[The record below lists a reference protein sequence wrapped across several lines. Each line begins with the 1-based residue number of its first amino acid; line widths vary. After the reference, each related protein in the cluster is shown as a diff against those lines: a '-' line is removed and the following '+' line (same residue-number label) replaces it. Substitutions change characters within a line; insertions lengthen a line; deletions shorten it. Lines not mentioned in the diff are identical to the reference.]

1 MRIVAVTAC
10 PTGIAHTYMAAEA
23 LEQAAKAAGHEIQ
36 VETQGSAGSTPLST
50 TDIQAADA
58 VIFAVDVGVQD
69 RERFDGKPRV
79 DATVKQAINGA
90 AGLLDRAIAAAE
102 QRSDE
107 PAPASAPTDTDP
119 DSPAN
124 TGFGTRLRQWLM
136 TGVSYVIPFVAAGGL
151 LIALSFAIG
160 GYDITEAPPVT
171 EQFDAGSLAG
181 WAALANQV
189 GTIAFDFLVPVLAGF
204 IAFAMA
210 DRPAIAPGF
219 VGGAIAVVVGAGFLG
234 GLVAG
239 FLAGAVVGAL
249 RKIAVPK
256 ALAGVM
262 PVLVLPLVGTAVV
275 GTLMFVVIGQPIA
288 AVTLGLTD
296 WLNGLAGVN
305 AALIGLI
312 VGTMIAFDAG
322 GPVNKAAYT
331 FAVGGLST
339 GSDTALELMAAVMA
353 AGMVPPLALA
363 LAVTVRAKLFSPSER
378 ESARSA
384 WLLGASFITEG
395 VIPFAAADPLRVL
408 PSIML
413 GSATTG
419 ALSMTFGSTLRAPH
433 GGIFVLPL
441 VGGPLLYLLAIA
453 IGMVVSAGAVI
464 LSKQIG
470 RVTTTTTTA
479 TPAVAQ

>member
-1 MRIVAVTAC
+1 MRFVAVTAC

-23 LEQAAKAAGHEIQ
+23 LEQAAQAAGHQIQ
-36 VETQGSAGSTPLST
+36 VETQGSAGSTPLSIA
-50 TDIQAADA
+50 DIRAADA

-69 RERFDGKPRV
+69 RERFAGKPFV
-79 DATVKQAINGA
+79 EATVKQAVSGS
-90 AGLLDRAIAAAE
+90 AGLIDRAKTAAE
-102 QRSDE
+102 QQTSTE
-107 PAPASAPTDTDP
+107 PAEPDPVPRPPAE
-119 DSPAN
+119 PAG

-151 LIALSFAIG
+151 LIALSFALG

-171 EQFDAGSLAG
+171 ERFDAGSLAG
-181 WAALANQV
+181 WAALANQI
-189 GTIAFDFLVPVLAGF
+189 GSISFDFLVPVLAGF

-249 RKIAVPK
+249 RRIKVPH

-262 PVLVLPLVGTAVV
+262 PVLVLPLLGSAVV
-275 GTLMFVVIGQPIA
+275 GTLMFVVLGGPIA
-288 AVTLGLTD
+288 SVTVGLTD
-296 WLNGLAGVN
+296 WLNSLAGVN
-305 AALIGLI
+305 AALLGLV

-339 GSDTALELMAAVMA
+339 GSETALELMAAVMA

-363 LAVTVRAKLFSPSER
+363 LAVTVRAKLFSPSEQ
-378 ESARSA
+378 ESARPA

-419 ALSMTFGSTLRAPH
+419 ALSMAFGSTLRAPH
-433 GGIFVLPL
+433 GGLFVLPL
-441 VGGPLLYLLAIA
+441 VGGPLLYLLAIV

-464 LSKQIG
+464 LAKQIG
-470 RVTTTTTTA
+470 RAPSGAGVGTS
-479 TPAVAQ
+479 AVAG